1 MKKLALLGM
10 MAVLFTACAMPQGG
24 MKKSGGMGLFG
35 TVAQPVQS
43 DQFVDEAVEVV
54 TDPAGMRVN
63 INGGLVGYSPVKAAV
78 RRYWR
83 GEPGNMTL
91 DPVAIEALAA
101 AAGQC
106 DQSGIFG
113 DASTKVPA
121 PVRFNMAACA
131 AAQPAAVE
139 RAVKRRK

>member
-1 MKKLALLGM
+1 MKNMIFIGA
-10 MAVLFTACAMPQGG
+10 AVFIAACAMPQGG
-24 MKKSGGMGLFG
+24 MKRPGGMGLFG
-35 TVAQPVQS
+35 AAAQPAQTV
-43 DQFVDEAVEVV
+43 QFVDEAVEVV

-63 INGGLVGYSPVKAAV
+63 INGGLVGYSPVKVPV

-83 GEPGNMTL
+83 GAPGSMVL
-91 DPVAIEALAA
+91 DPVTVEAQAS

-113 DASTKVPA
+113 AASTKVLS

-131 AAQPAAVE
+131 AAQPAAE
-139 RAVKRRK
+139 RAVKRMK